1 MSQNTQWQNIYS
13 MYSEAEEVVVEGTI
27 WSIPD
32 PLNGRAYLVRTLDG
46 VEEDYP
52 IRYSTS
58 GVECWLL
65 TPRQYADL
73 Y

>member
-13 MYSEAEEVVVEGTI
+13 MYSQAEEVVVEDTI

-32 PLNGRAYLVRTLDG
+32 PLNGRAYLVRTLKG
-46 VEEDYP
+46 VKADYP

-58 GVECWLL
+58 GVESCSA
-65 TPRQYADL
+65 T
-73 Y
+73 